1 MPSRTR
7 LISKTEDDGG
17 KFVTKEVRL
26 VKQRSEF
33 GFRIVGGA
41 EVDVKVIIVQYKRDS
56 YLIHE
61 LKFYLFGHL
70 ARITK
75 SVTTYYSYLV
85 TV

>member
-7 LISKTEDDGG
+7 LISKTEDDGE

-41 EVDVKVIIVQYKRDS
+41 EVDVKVIIVQYKRD
-56 YLIHE
+56 
-61 LKFYLFGHL
+61 
-70 ARITK
+70 T
-75 SVTTYYSYLV
+75 
-85 TV
+85 